1 MTLHRM
7 VMHTRG
13 CIYECARLI
22 YTNCVQTEM
31 RLLFETHRGVSS
43 RLLGR
48 PFEPVAESELHTEQE
63 QDGTDTNENGG
74 DAEEEG
80 EVTTM
85 AVLCL
90 IVVLQQK
97 RSLYQ
102 GRLGTKTQEQRSKPD
117 VPVGALTGGGRRG
130 SGSGVGRAARYTNGS
145 CGRCRDRG
153 ETDTRTYV

>member
-22 YTNCVQTEM
+22 YTNCFQTEM

-63 QDGTDTNENGG
+63 QDGTETNENG
-74 DAEEEG
+74 DAEEG
-80 EVTTM
+80 EVRTM

-97 RSLYQ
+97 RSFHQ

-117 VPVGALTGGGRRG
+117 VPVGALIGGRG
-130 SGSGVGRAARYTNGS
+130 FGSGVGRAARYVNGS

-153 ETDTRTYV
+153 VI

>member
-22 YTNCVQTEM
+22 YTNCFQTEM

-63 QDGTDTNENGG
+63 QDGTDSNVNGG

-80 EVTTM
+80 EVRPW
-85 AVLCL
+85 CCF
-90 IVVLQQK
+90 Q
-97 RSLYQ
+97 SLFYN
-102 GRLGTKTQEQRSKPD
+102 KND
-117 VPVGALTGGGRRG
+117 H
-130 SGSGVGRAARYTNGS
+130 
-145 CGRCRDRG
+145 
-153 ETDTRTYV
+153 